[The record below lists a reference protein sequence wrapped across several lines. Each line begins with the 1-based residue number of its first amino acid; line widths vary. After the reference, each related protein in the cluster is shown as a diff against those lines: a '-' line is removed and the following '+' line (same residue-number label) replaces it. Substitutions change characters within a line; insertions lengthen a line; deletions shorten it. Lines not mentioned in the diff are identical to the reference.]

1 MKRKWN
7 QSADRLA
14 SESPRQERGK
24 VVILD
29 QDRQDLITLNRL
41 GELLLPEQVDHAVK
55 KGTAIT
61 RSALRRR
68 CQPRILKE
76 EVVQQIR
83 VDRI

>member
-1 MKRKWN
+1 MI
-7 QSADRLA
+7 S
-14 SESPRQERGK
+14 
-24 VVILD
+24 D
-29 QDRQDLITLNRL
+29 QDPQDLMTLNRL
-41 GELLLPEQVDHAVK
+41 SELLLPEQVDHAVK